1 MNQNYKRLMNQY
13 GGSVPFSMIGGVN
26 KDKNKKTSKPKRKP
40 KRKSKGKRTKRKS
53 MIKYAVGTILRRK
66 DGLYKLNADKK
77 WIKL

>member
-26 KDKNKKTSKPKRKP
+26 KDKNKKTSKPKRK
-40 KRKSKGKRTKRKS
+40 SKGKRTKRKS
-53 MIKYAVGTILRRK
+53 MMKYAVGTILRRN
-66 DGLYKLNADKK
+66 DGLYKLNEDKK